1 MGHVTQAKGDGDAVE
16 IIVREG
22 QCFGVGLDKTYVAG
36 HAQIQQAVTA
46 NLEHGSVDV
55 GQHDFAGRAH
65 AFGEAARQ
73 VAGAA
78 GDVQYPVAGAHAGQL
93 DGEALPEAV
102 DAAGHQV
109 VHDVVLGGYRVE
121 DLGDALSL
129 FGLGNGLVTKVGGFF
144 VLVLIAHDLALRW
157 QIPLHSNH
165 FLPPEALP
173 KCRALHG
180 ACFGGD
186 ALRGLR
192 HAGEL

>member
-1 MGHVTQAKGDGDAVE
+1 M
-16 IIVREG
+16 
-22 QCFGVGLDKTYVAG
+22 
-36 HAQIQQAVTA
+36 
-46 NLEHGSVDV
+46 
-55 GQHDFAGRAH
+55 
-65 AFGEAARQ
+65 
-73 VAGAA
+73 
-78 GDVQYPVAGAHAGQL
+78 
-93 DGEALPEAV
+93 
-102 DAAGHQV
+102 
-109 VHDVVLGGYRVE
+109 
-121 DLGDALSL
+121 
-129 FGLGNGLVTKVGGFF
+129 GGFF